1 MLTDQQSLL
10 LSQHFWREEVV
21 CIPHDELVSF
31 NAISNRIWTTDVAL
45 LVDQTNDDYFITCRM
60 PRNREPYSGSTRSP
74 TENNFPVPSEWNV
87 KPLGPS
93 SRTPQ
98 LPTKRSSRSSEHPTT
113 RQASMMSCGM
123 GSQPNRAIFAP
134 RRSAR
139 ILSLFPVDHT
149 EKWPRDGPSNLESGE
164 RYRD

>member
-1 MLTDQQSLL
+1 MFTKRRSLL
-10 LSQHFWREEVV
+10 PRHPFGSEEFGSM
-21 CIPHDELVSF
+21 PHDELVSF

-45 LVDQTNDDYFITCRM
+45 FVDQTDDDYFMTCRM
-60 PRNREPYSGSTRSP
+60 PRNREPYSGATRSP

-123 GSQPNRAIFAP
+123 GSQPNRAIFAQ

-149 EKWPRDGPSNLESGE
+149 
-164 RYRD
+164 